1 VAGAAGGVRD
11 YEMRVV
17 TLFSESNSR
26 RRVEMKEFKRILF
39 PVDLSE
45 SSEKIVPYVKAVA
58 GKFNSKIHLFFAAR
72 VFDYFTSIYV
82 PHPSINQFEKEII
95 EGAEKRLYEFV
106 DEHFGEFRGTKTVVV
121 AGDAAEKIIE
131 YIEDQRIDLVI
142 MGTHGRKGMD
152 KIIFGSVAE
161 RVVKTS
167 PVPVMVANPFK

>member
-1 VAGAAGGVRD
+1 M
-11 YEMRVV
+11 E
-17 TLFSESNSR
+17 
-26 RRVEMKEFKRILF
+26 EFGKILF

-45 SSEKIVPYVKAVA
+45 SSAKIVPYVQTVA
-58 GKFNSKIHLFFAAR
+58 EKFGSKIHLLFAAR

-106 DEHFGEFRGTKTVVV
+106 DEHFNEFPGTKTAVV
-121 AGDAAEKIIE
+121 AGDAAEEIIE
-131 YIEDQRIDLVI
+131 YIGDRHIDLII

-167 PVPVMVANPFK
+167 PVPVMLVNPYQQN